1 MLPKMTRAM
10 ERTPF
15 VVLVRSFFVQFF
27 SSETVTSEIQL
38 RQTIIWVLAF
48 LLMPSLFLVI
58 EVLPAYRL
66 TVLRDPAMAARIVT
80 MLGSVF
86 VTYTMVIVGFIAVF
100 VWDSLTFDRRD
111 AMVLGPLPM
120 RGATIITAKLVALAA
135 FLLGTAA
142 IVNLIT
148 AVPFALSV
156 GDHLGAAGLVRH
168 FAACMTATLGA
179 ATFSFTSIVTLRG
192 CATLIGGARLAAVFG
207 STLQFLFVSAL
218 LCVTIV
224 VPAVSPAKMKLLDR
238 GMTGWVPPAW
248 FLGIFERLL
257 GSTDREYGVLAE
269 RALVATAITVL
280 AAVIVSIVG
289 FRRQMQLALTPSAFT
304 GELGGARLQRLVT
317 GRLTRGNLVAR
328 ATCDFILLTIAR
340 NRAQQA
346 PIAINAAIG
355 VAIVTAG
362 LVRYGTDLESL
373 MRPRTAV
380 LWIPLV
386 LAFWSTV
393 GLRASFFVPSEL
405 PASWSFR
412 AHAPESGL
420 TYWTAVRGSMLAFV
434 VPPTLVLTV
443 ALLVP
448 LVGWRVAAWHTA
460 YVCVLITLLVQIIA
474 MTIDFIPFTRAYVP
488 GHAKLRARWPIY
500 LIGMYAV
507 AYWPVQFELRIL
519 HNPRVMVAVIA
530 GLVLS
535 VAALEVIGRRLAEK
549 RHALPQEESDEP
561 FPDVTL
567 LNLGGIAQ
575 RVGGQ

>member
-1 MLPKMTRAM
+1 MPTAI

-15 VVLVRSFFVQFF
+15 AVLVRSFFEQFF

-156 GDHLGAAGLVRH
+156 GDHLGGEGLVRH
-168 FAACMTATLGA
+168 FVACMTATLGA

-238 GMTGWVPPAW
+238 GMTGWIPPAW
-248 FLGIFERLL
+248 FLGVFELLL
-257 GSTDREYGVLAE
+257 GSTRPEYAVLAQ
-269 RALVATAITVL
+269 RALVATTLAVL
-280 AAVIVSIVG
+280 GGVIVSIVG

-304 GELGGARLQRLVT
+304 GELGRARLQRIVTSWLV
-317 GRLTRGNLVAR
+317 GGNRVAR

-355 VAIVTAG
+355 VAIVVAG

-386 LAFWSTV
+386 LAFWVTV

-405 PASWSFR
+405 AASWSFR
-412 AHAPESGL
+412 ASAPDSGL

-434 VPPTLVLTV
+434 MPPTLVLTV

-448 LVGWRVAAWHTA
+448 LVGWRVAAWHTVV
-460 YVCVLITLLVQIIA
+460 VCALVMLLVQVFA
-474 MTIDFIPFTRAYVP
+474 MTIDYIPFTRAYVP

-500 LIGMYAV
+500 VVGMYGV

-519 HNPRVMVAVIA
+519 HSPEAMVAMIV
-530 GLVLS
+530 GLALS
-535 VAALEVIGRRLAEK
+535 IAALDVVGRRLAAK
-549 RHALPQEESDEP
+549 RQPLPLEESDEP

-567 LNLGGIAQ
+567 LNLSGIAQ